1 MSLLI
6 PIVLHL
12 TKNPGQLLNDMG
24 SWDNME
30 INQNSFG
37 KIGMWGDSKF
47 ILIFISLGFLE
58 TIEGIKNKSAGTI
71 YFR

>member
-1 MSLLI
+1 
-6 PIVLHL
+6 
-12 TKNPGQLLNDMG
+12 
-24 SWDNME
+24 ME

-58 TIEGIKNKSAGTI
+58 TIEGIKNKSTGTI